1 MTSQGS
7 QVDFTLLRRTSDKR
21 CPGEEEW
28 KEQRARAGTVS
39 HGEVPRLR
47 KSRAFNEN
55 TLVLLRKR
63 IFKFYRLLDYF

>member
-28 KEQRARAGTVS
+28 KEQQARAGPVS

-47 KSRAFNEN
+47 KSTAFSDNS
-55 TLVLLRKR
+55 LVLLRKR